1 MRLCPSFKNTNYRKE
16 HIMIKNSITGFPRIG
31 KGRELK
37 FALEAFWSGKIDEKE
52 LQKQAKELR
61 LKNLQYQK
69 EAKIEL
75 ISSNDFSFYDG
86 MLDTIAL
93 LGAIP
98 QRFADIGD
106 KTKQYFAMARGDD
119 KRAAMEMTKW
129 FNTNYHYI
137 VPELSKSTRFSLNAD
152 KVINEYKEA
161 KEFGVKTKINLIGA
175 VTFLSLS
182 KSVDKSGVYVHFE
195 AVLNVYEQL
204 LKEIAKLDERV
215 FVQFDEPIIVTDL
228 NGEQKEYLF
237 KAYEKLSQVSP
248 KIDIIVSSYFDHA
261 DKDVVEALASTDIWG
276 IGLDFIHGK
285 ENLDNIK
292 NLKGKYL
299 IAGVVD
305 GRNIWKNDINAT
317 LELLKKIS
325 LSAPEERIVVSTSCS
340 LLHAPYSLENE
351 DKIDAEVK
359 SWLSFAL
366 EKLDEISLISKIFH
380 KEPLSEKEKA
390 MKDANAKALLAR
402 RNSSKI
408 HNGDLQERLKTFT
421 NTQRE
426 LPFNERIKVQKKILN
441 YPALAT
447 TTIGS
452 FPQTDELRALRSS
465 FKKGKISKN
474 EYESGIKKYIDAC
487 VKIQEDIGLDILVH
501 GEPERNDMVEY
512 FGEQLNGYAFT
523 KEGWVQSYGSRCV
536 KPPLLFGDITRINPM
551 SVKWITY
558 AQSKTSK
565 VVKGM
570 LTGPV
575 TVLNWSFVRD
585 DMPKSEVAR
594 QLALAFNDEIT
605 DLQNAG
611 IKIIQVD
618 EAAFKEGYPL
628 RKSKKQIYEKWALEA
643 FKLAVSS
650 AKAQTQIHTHMCYS
664 NFNDIIKTIEAMEAD
679 VISIETARAGNKILK
694 IFEEVGYNQEIG
706 PGIYDIHSPR
716 IPSVDEMTKQ
726 IKALLEIF
734 PKEKLWINPDCGLK
748 TRKWDEVIPSLKNLV
763 KAVKSVR
770 ES

>member
-1 MRLCPSFKNTNYRKE
+1 MV
-16 HIMIKNSITGFPRIG
+16 KNSVLGFARIG

-37 FALEAFWSGKIDEKE
+37 FALEAFWSGKIDADE

-69 EAKIEL
+69 DAKIEL

-86 MLDTIAL
+86 MLDTIVL

-98 QRFADIGD
+98 QRFADISD
-106 KTKQYFAMARGDD
+106 ATKRYFTMARGDE
-119 KRAAMEMTKW
+119 KRVAMEMTKW

-137 VPELSKSTRFSLNAD
+137 VPELSKSTRFALNAD
-152 KVINEYKEA
+152 KIFKEFKEA
-161 KEFGVKTKINLIGA
+161 KEFGVNAKINLIG
-175 VTFLSLS
+175 VLTFLSLS
-182 KSVDKSGVYVHFE
+182 KSTDESSVYSHFD
-195 AVLNVYEQL
+195 AVVKVYEEL
-204 LKEIAKLDERV
+204 LQKMVELDEKV

-228 NGEQKEYLF
+228 TKEQKEYLF
-237 KAYEKLSQVSP
+237 LAYDKLSRISP
-248 KIDIIVSSYFDHA
+248 KLNLIVSSYFDYV
-261 DKDVVEALASTDIWG
+261 DKDVVEALANTNIWG
-276 IGLDFIHGK
+276 IGLDFVHGI

-292 NLKGKYL
+292 NLKNKRL

-317 LELLKKIS
+317 LELLEKIA
-325 LSAPEERIVVSTSCS
+325 LNVPKEHIVVSTSCS
-340 LLHAPYSLENE
+340 LLHTPYSLENE
-351 DKIDAEVK
+351 NKLDTEVK
-359 SWLSFAL
+359 NWLSFAL

-380 KEPLSEKEKA
+380 KETLNEKELSLKES
-390 MKDANAKALLAR
+390 NAKANILR
-402 RNSSKI
+402 KNSSKI
-408 HNGDLQERLKTFT
+408 HNTALQERLKTFK

-426 LPFNERIKVQKKILN
+426 ASFSERIKIQKEILN

-452 FPQTDELRALRSS
+452 FPQTDELRALRSD
-465 FKKGKISKN
+465 FKKGKISQD
-474 EYESGIKKYIDAC
+474 EYESGVKKYIDEC
-487 VKIQEDIGLDILVH
+487 IKIQEDIGLDVLVH

-523 KEGWVQSYGSRCV
+523 QNGWVQSYGSRCV

-575 TVLNWSFVRD
+575 TVLNWSFVRND
-585 DMPKSEVAR
+585 LPKSDVAR
-594 QLALAFNDEIT
+594 QLALAFNDEIA

-628 RKSKKQIYEKWALEA
+628 RKSKKEAYEKWALEA

-694 IFEEVGYNQEIG
+694 IFKEVGYAQEIG

-716 IPSVDEMTKQ
+716 VPSVEEMTRQ

-763 KAVKSVR
+763 KAVKNTRAV
-770 ES
+770 

>member
-1 MRLCPSFKNTNYRKE
+1 
-16 HIMIKNSITGFPRIG
+16 MIKNSIVGFPRIG
-31 KGRELK
+31 KTRELK
-37 FALEAFWSGKIDEKE
+37 FALETFWAGKIDAQN

-69 EAKIEL
+69 DAGIEL

-86 MLDTIAL
+86 MLDTIVL

-98 QRFADIGD
+98 QRFADISD
-106 KTKQYFAMARGDD
+106 MTKRYFAMARGDE

-137 VPELSKSTRFSLNAD
+137 VPELSKSTHFSLNAD
-152 KVINEYKEA
+152 KVISEYKEA

-175 VTFLSLS
+175 LTFLSLS
-182 KSVDKSGVYVHFE
+182 KSVDESSVYMHFE
-195 AVLNVYEQL
+195 EVLNVYEQL
-204 LKEIAKLDERV
+204 LKKIATLDERV
-215 FVQFDEPIIVTDL
+215 FIQFDEPIIVTDL
-228 NGEQKEYLF
+228 SSIQKECLLRT
-237 KAYEKLSQVSP
+237 YEKLSNVSP
-248 KIDIIVSSYFDHA
+248 KIDIIISSYFDYV
-261 DKDVVEALASTDIWG
+261 DKDVIEALSNTNIWG

-292 NLKGKYL
+292 NLKSKYL
-299 IAGVVD
+299 VAGVID
-305 GRNIWKNDINAT
+305 GRNVWKNSINTT
-317 LELLKKIS
+317 LDLLEKIALSIPKK
-325 LSAPEERIVVSTSCS
+325 RIVVSTSCS
-340 LLHAPYSLENE
+340 LLHTPYSLENE
-351 DKIDAEVK
+351 DKLDAEVK

-366 EKLDEISLISKIFH
+366 EKLDEVSLISKIFQ
-380 KEPLSEKEKA
+380 KESLNEKEIV
-390 MKDANAKALLAR
+390 MRDANTKALLAR
-402 RNSSKI
+402 KNSSKI
-408 HNGDLQERLKTFT
+408 HDSSLQKRLKSFT
-421 NTQRE
+421 NTKRE
-426 LPFNERIKVQKKILN
+426 LPFNERIKIQKKILN

-452 FPQTDELRALRSS
+452 FPQTDELRTLRSG
-465 FKKGKISKN
+465 FKKGKISES
-474 EYESGIKKYIDAC
+474 EYEEGIKKYIDEC

-523 KEGWVQSYGSRCV
+523 QNGWVQSYGSRCV

-558 AQSKTSK
+558 AQSRTSK
-565 VVKGM
+565 IMKGM

-575 TVLNWSFVRD
+575 TILNWSFVRD
-585 DMPKSEVAR
+585 DMPKSDVAR
-594 QLALAFNDEIT
+594 QLALALNDEIA

-628 RKSKKQIYEKWALEA
+628 RKSKKQIYEKWALVA

-716 IPSVDEMTKQ
+716 VPNVDEMTKQ